1 MFVCEYC
8 KKEFS
13 TKGIL
18 TSHQKS
24 TKYCLILQ
32 GKSITEDFK
41 CQYCIKKFTTQS
53 NLNDH
58 LLICKEKPIKEY
70 EEKLYNE
77 SKMRDEQTLK
87 INQLNTELT
96 ETKKIT

>member
-1 MFVCEYC
+1 MFTCEYC

-18 TSHQKS
+18 VSHQKS
-24 TKYCLILQ
+24 TKYCLVLQ
-32 GKSITEDFK
+32 GKSVTDDFK
-41 CQYCIKKFTTQS
+41 CQCCTKKFTTQS

-70 EEKLYNE
+70 EEKLHNE
-77 SKMRDEQTLK
+77 LKMKNHFERQ
-87 INQLNTELT
+87 IV
-96 ETKKIT
+96 